1 MMFVYLFNPRHLEA
15 YVRAESYDHLQGDE
29 ISLSDPVIA
38 ITDCIWVRTNAWS
51 WSIHSVKCQSL
62 FQIVCLLLQ

>member
-38 ITDCIWVRTNAWS
+38 ITDCIWVRTNA
-51 WSIHSVKCQSL
+51 
-62 FQIVCLLLQ
+62 